1 MAKLGRLQEEQPT
14 RSSRLEAYKEA
25 KNQYFHAIREAKTN
39 CWNSFLEKAQGKE
52 IFTALKYTKEKTLR
66 TIPSLQY
73 SKDGTTRL
81 VESFDEQCKAFI
93 NTLFPKPPPSTS
105 SIEWKNYTID
115 SKWEWPELEK
125 MEVKQAIFSSSNKKA
140 PGPDGISFT
149 ILQKA
154 YPIIEDRLY
163 RIYRILFILGYQP
176 KA

>member
-1 MAKLGRLQEEQPT
+1 MAKLGRLREEQPT

-52 IFTALKYTKEKTLR
+52 IFTALKYTKEKTIR

-93 NTLFPKPPPSTS
+93 TTLFPKPPSSTS

-125 MEVKQAIFSSSNKKA
+125 TEVKQAIFSSSNKKA
-140 PGPDGISFT
+140 PGPDKLSFA
-149 ILQKA
+149 IL
-154 YPIIEDRLY
+154 
-163 RIYRILFILGYQP
+163 
-176 KA
+176 

>member
-1 MAKLGRLQEEQPT
+1 MAKLGRLQKEQPT
-14 RSSRLEAYKEA
+14 QSSRLEAYNEA
-25 KNQYFHAIREAKTN
+25 KNQYFHAIREAKTS

-52 IFTALKYTKEKTLR
+52 VFTALKYTKEKTLR

-81 VESFDEQCKAFI
+81 VESFNDQCKAFI
-93 NTLFPKPPPSTS
+93 TTLFPKPPSTS
-105 SIEWKNYTID
+105 SIEWKDYTID

-125 MEVKQAIFSSSNKKA
+125 IEVKQAIFSFSKKKA
-140 PGPDGISFT
+140 PGPDRLSSK

-154 YPIIEDRLY
+154 YPIIEDLLY

-176 KA
+176 KT